1 MKIITIEDCRNLKNK
16 FERYCE
22 TAEQYE
28 FIPLTILQMKLDKT
42 LEIIEKDG
50 VIKDQK
56 EARAM
61 FQTIL
66 LVIGENADDY
76 KEVRRMT
83 NEEAIEMFK
92 SIIMTEIDRLPH
104 HYDAE
109 IGEDVYDDISKVNE
123 LLQLNKI
130 VCKALKKADK
140 YRWHDLRKNPDDLPE
155 GIGGGYESEDV
166 LVMIGTPERNSWKQ
180 AYYHH
185 GKRLWSTYE
194 QNVFAWRYIEPFKEE
209 EDA

>member
-1 MKIITIEDCRNLKNK
+1 
-16 FERYCE
+16 
-22 TAEQYE
+22 
-28 FIPLTILQMKLDKT
+28 
-42 LEIIEKDG
+42 
-50 VIKDQK
+50 
-56 EARAM
+56 
-61 FQTIL
+61 
-66 LVIGENADDY
+66 
-76 KEVRRMT
+76 MT

-92 SIIMTEIDRLPH
+92 AIIMAEIDRLPH

-109 IGEDVYDDISKVNE
+109 VGEDVYDDIKRVDE

-130 VCKALKKADK
+130 VSKALEKADK

-155 GIGGGYESEDV
+155 ADEYGCSEYV
-166 LVMIGTPERNSWKQ
+166 LVMIGTPEWNSWEQ

-209 EDA
+209 E